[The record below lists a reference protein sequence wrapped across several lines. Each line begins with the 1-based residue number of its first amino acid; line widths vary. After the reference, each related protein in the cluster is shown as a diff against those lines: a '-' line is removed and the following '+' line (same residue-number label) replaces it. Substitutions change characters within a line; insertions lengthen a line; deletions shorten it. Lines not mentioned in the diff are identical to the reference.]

1 MSCYPAAQEIMSICA
16 DYLVE
21 LRGFEPLTSAVLASC
36 GLDGGAASGSARRH
50 WRQASPSANAA
61 DLGVPLCDAPS
72 RADGAQQKSFFRPV
86 ITNVINNTELV
97 LTDRVRTLRAK
108 VCFSSLQTISCQG
121 AWAKM
126 EPAEDVWSVHLDLV
140 GPRKP
145 FSNSESGN
153 VVRHAGFWRELQ

>member
-1 MSCYPAAQEIMSICA
+1 LE
-16 DYLVE
+16 
-21 LRGFEPLTSAVLASC
+21 F
-36 GLDGGAASGSARRH
+36 
-50 WRQASPSANAA
+50 
-61 DLGVPLCDAPS
+61 PLCDAPS
-72 RADGAQQKSFFRPV
+72 RADGAQQKSFLRPV
-86 ITNVINNTELV
+86 IANVINNTELV

-108 VCFSSLQTISCQG
+108 VCFSSLQTISRQG

-153 VVRHAGFWRELQ
+153 VVRHAGFGEAYSEVILRLVEIEPKDRP